1 MVKGAFFD
9 FNGTLYFDQDINK
22 ITWKQTIDKLS
33 NNLIDFESFYAKY
46 RSVMDHIV
54 IEDAYKMLNK
64 PYTNEEIQY
73 WVHYKEENY
82 RQYGID
88 HKRTVLPPGAKEV
101 LDYLKSKNVPVI
113 LCTSSIIE
121 NVDFYYKYFNL
132 SNWFD
137 KNQTVY
143 DTGEYNSK
151 AQMYKE
157 CAKRL
162 NINIEDGI
170 VFEDSPTSIR
180 QAIEAG
186 AKKVVVI
193 KNQDTPILPEIK
205 QVIKDFTELD
215 YSIFD

>member
-33 NNLIDFESFYAKY
+33 NNLIDFETFYAKY
-46 RSVMDHIV
+46 RSVMDYIV

-64 PYTNEEIQY
+64 SYTNEEIQY

-121 NVDFYYKYFNL
+121 NVDFYYKYFDL

-151 AQMYKE
+151 TQMYKE

-162 NINIEDGI
+162 NINIKDGI

-186 AKKVVVI
+186 VKKVVVI